1 MRRDQPALTAITF
14 QVLEESNE
22 VSPQPPLPQTRPN
35 SPSSFRRSK
44 SHPHGVQKRA
54 HSAPCSQRS
63 RNDRKPPPEEKKRSQ
78 SHRSFRSA
86 QSAANG
92 PTGGPCPL
100 ICMAPPLS
108 HASLPLAVAPKAP
121 PPALAPSRPS
131 RLRPPSPRR
140 AAVLLRVRTGMGG
153 GGGRRRAVPGAGR
166 WRGRGCGAP
175 SAGLCRGS
183 PPRSTAALS
192 RLGCA
197 ARSRE
202 GNARCVSG
210 ARGCR

>member
-1 MRRDQPALTAITF
+1 MRSPLSLLFPRPDRTAPVPSVARSHTPTGCRSALIAPRPPSGPEMTESRPPRRRKDPKAIVPSAAHRVPQTALRAAPPRRFAWPRPSAT
-14 QVLEESNE
+14 
-22 VSPQPPLPQTRPN
+22 PPPL
-35 SPSSFRRSK
+35 
-44 SHPHGVQKRA
+44 A
-54 HSAPCSQRS
+54 
-63 RNDRKPPPEEKKRSQ
+63 D
-78 SHRSFRSA
+78 A
-86 QSAANG
+86 Q
-92 PTGGPCPL
+92 
-100 ICMAPPLS
+100 
-108 HASLPLAVAPKAP
+108 KAP
-121 PPALAPSRPS
+121 PRAAAPSRPA
-131 RLRPPSPRR
+131 RLRRQSPRR

-153 GGGRRRAVPGAGR
+153 GGGRRRAVPGEGR